1 MAPRLAWNA
10 IVKNESA
17 RILRCMESL
26 RPHIACYAVLDTG
39 SDDGTPELIKD
50 FFDLH
55 NIPGVIGHS
64 SFEDFAQARNEA
76 LALLRKSDLQWD
88 YALLVDA
95 DMSLVV
101 DDPDWL
107 FGVLG
112 ESHDM
117 YQLAGALHYQ
127 NRRLLSR
134 FSTAT
139 YLTPT
144 HEFLNAP
151 TAGCIPMAKARFI
164 DHADGSNRPDKFKR
178 DIAIFK
184 KALKRGEQPQDR
196 IFYYLAQ
203 SYRDSGQLDKACE
216 WYQRRIEL
224 GGWAEEVWSA
234 RHSLATCHRDLGHI
248 GEFLRHAIA
257 AYNFRPSRAE
267 SLYDIAKYFREKGEN
282 AASLIFSEAGMKL
295 PVSTDALF
303 VNDYV
308 YQQGLKDEFS
318 ISAYYVPNRRA
329 DGFRVCDALALTR
342 GPYGFSAALADA
354 NLLHYME
361 PLGAN
366 CPSLVLKQIEFSP
379 EQHWIPMNPSV
390 CLHRGELKAL
400 VRTVNYRMDED
411 GRYLIRATDGTAN
424 ATNPINT
431 RNWLVPLDRDLH
443 SITAIEL
450 VPRDPVACEYPFVVG
465 FEDARIFDCDDN
477 LYISATVRQRCGD
490 GIAEQTLARIG
501 GPAGEGGRIGYSRL
515 GLDDVRPMLREPR
528 LYEKNWMP
536 ITGDSIRFMYRPGHV
551 VDAHG
556 RDQGSIHTPSLRT
569 DSFSGGSQLIAFK
582 DGWLGIIH
590 EAHVYID
597 RPHKRYYTHR
607 FVYYS
612 DAFRLEKVSPPFF
625 FKDKVIE
632 FVAGMSWHPE
642 NRHTEMTSNPTATLV
657 ISFGFKDCEA
667 WLARVDATEVWSF
680 VCRGQQEPK

>member
-1 MAPRLAWNA
+1 MAPRLCLNS
-10 IVKNESA
+10 IVRNESA
-17 RILRCMESL
+17 RILRMLESV
-26 RPHIACYAVLDTG
+26 RPHISCYAILDTG
-39 SDDGTPELIKD
+39 SDDGTPEIIED
-50 FFDLH
+50 WASLH
-55 NIPGVIGHS
+55 RIPGKIGRGK
-64 SFEDFAQARNEA
+64 FVDFAQARNDA
-76 LALLRKSDLQWD
+76 LKLLRESKSLEGLWD

-95 DMSLVV
+95 DMQLEVK
-101 DDPDWL
+101 DPGWL
-107 FGVLG
+107 YGVLG

-134 FSTAT
+134 FSKAV
-139 YLTPT
+139 YVTPT
-144 HEFLNAP
+144 HEFLAAE
-151 TAGCIPMAKARFI
+151 TAGCVPMAKAHFI

-234 RHSLATCHRDLGHI
+234 MHSLAVCHRDLGHI

-308 YQQGLKDEFS
+308 YRQGLKDEFS
-318 ISAYYVPNRRA
+318 ICAFYVPHRYH
-329 DGFRVCDALALTR
+329 DGFRLCDELALTR
-342 GPYGFSAALADA
+342 GPYGFSSALADA
-354 NLLHYME
+354 NLLHYML
-361 PLGAN
+361 PLVAN
-366 CPSLVLKQIEFSP
+366 CPSLTLKQIEFTP

-450 VPRDPVACEYPFVVG
+450 IPRDPVECAYPYVVG
-465 FEDARIFDCDDN
+465 FEDARIFDCDNN
-477 LYISATVRQRCGD
+477 LYISATVRQRCAD
-490 GIAEQTLARIG
+490 GLAEQTLARIG
-501 GPAGEGGRIGYSRL
+501 GPIESGGDKL
-515 GLDDVRPMLREPR
+515 GLDDVRPMLRDPR

-536 ITGDSIRFMYRPGHV
+536 IADGADIRFMYRPGHV
-551 VDAHG
+551 VDAYG

-569 DSFSGGSQLIAFK
+569 DSFSGGSQLIAFQH
-582 DGWLGIIH
+582 GWLGIIH
-590 EAHVYID
+590 EAHVYLD

-632 FVAGMSWHPE
+632 FVAGMSWHPDGKD
-642 NRHTEMTSNPTATLV
+642 LI

-667 WLARVDATEVWSF
+667 WLARVDATEVWNF
-680 VCRGQQEPK
+680 ICKGQSEPK